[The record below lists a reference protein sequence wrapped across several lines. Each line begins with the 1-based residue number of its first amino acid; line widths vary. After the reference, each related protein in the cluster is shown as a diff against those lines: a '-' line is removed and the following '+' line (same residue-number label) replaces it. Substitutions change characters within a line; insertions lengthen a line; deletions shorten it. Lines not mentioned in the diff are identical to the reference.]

1 MTNFAAFPYMGQF
14 GYGTPPFAPPG
25 TPDPQQGSGTF
36 PQLPSPPPHGGMG
49 LSGSTATA
57 SANLP
62 APPPRKRGQLFDK
75 DHRQETLLAIAA
87 GFGSGSNF
95 GEGAS
100 NMARNLLALKQGI
113 RAEDRKDNTF
123 GGPDN
128 AFEITTDPTTGARTV
143 REVPEFAGYLEK
155 KRLKAKDVADIN
167 GRAMWSLAQ
176 LPEDQRPAAYATM
189 IANPGQYGID
199 PSTMP
204 ARYDA
209 NYVNMASKMGMTVA
223 QAQRDQRAGE
233 AAGNL
238 EDWRAGQAADR
249 EVRTAAYLARLIA
262 MTHQGDERLS
272 LARGRDARAA
282 LGPKKPKV
290 APGNLDLSYLLK

>member
-155 KRLKAKDVADIN
+155 KRQKAKDVADLN
-167 GRAMWSLAQ
+167 GRAMSALLA
-176 LPEDQRPAAYATM
+176 LPEDQRPGPMTTCGPTRPNTASSRQ
-189 IANPGQYGID
+189 PCP
-199 PSTMP
+199 PSTTRITCP
-204 ARYDA
+204 
-209 NYVNMASKMGMTVA
+209 SPP
-223 QAQRDQRAGE
+223 E
-233 AAGNL
+233 
-238 EDWRAGQAADR
+238 W
-249 EVRTAAYLARLIA
+249 
-262 MTHQGDERLS
+262 
-272 LARGRDARAA
+272 GRPSRRPWPPIS
-282 LGPKKPKV
+282 G
-290 APGNLDLSYLLK
+290 LKTR